1 MDELIEIT
9 TIHPQ
14 KELTI
19 SQIKTDF
26 NASEVLNTVQFIYNH
41 NVIDNRL
48 WIRIYVNQVSSD
60 NSTLLLRP
68 FDIFYQSQTTNN
80 LNEDVS
86 DVIIY
91 FKDTIRQFEPEFQRI
106 SINYNIESI
115 STITDEDLINRI
127 ERL

>member
-60 NSTLLLRP
+60 NSTLLLCP

-106 SINYNIESI
+106 SINYNL
-115 STITDEDLINRI
+115 T
-127 ERL
+127 